1 MLTIFK
7 KLMWFFKAHKK
18 KYIVALSALTLVNIF
33 EIIPP
38 RLIGMAVDDIHTG
51 RLTTELLI
59 RYIIMLIITTVGSYI
74 FGYIWRYQLFGGG
87 FLLEKS
93 IRYKLMNQ
101 FLKMKPKFYQKYRTG
116 DLMARSTNDLGSVG
130 ETAGYG
136 VLTLFDA
143 TMFMGVIILMM
154 VFTVDWRLTLV
165 ATIPLPIHA
174 FLMAK
179 LGLRADKIYDA
190 AQDAFSDLND
200 SVLESITGVRVI
212 RAYVREQA
220 EIERFKQMTENVYEK
235 NRYVELVDS
244 FWGPGTRILVG
255 ISFFLTLTFGT
266 HLILANH
273 ITVGDLITF
282 NVYLGMLIWP
292 MFAIGELISVMQR
305 GKASLERISE
315 VLDVEPDVVDVEKP
329 ISITTPKT
337 IQFKNLTFTYPEAPA
352 PALNNIN
359 LTIKQGETI
368 GIVGKTGSGKTTLV
382 RQFLKQYPVHEQ
394 AILIDGIPL
403 EEISQAEV
411 LNWSGYVPQ
420 EHILFSKSVKEN
432 ILYGTTNQ
440 DEAYLT
446 RIIELSALTTD
457 LEFFTDGLETIVG
470 EKGVALSG
478 GQKQRISIARAMA
491 TNPEILILDD
501 SLSAVDAK
509 TETQIVENIKA
520 ERSATVNHNAITSQ
534 NATTSRMGKTTIIT
548 AHRMSAV
555 KHADQIIVMEN
566 GKISEL
572 GTHDEL
578 MRIGGW
584 YKEQYDHQNLM
595 VAAGGDD

>member
-1 MLTIFK
+1 
-7 KLMWFFKAHKK
+7 MWFFKAHKK

>member
-7 KLMWFFKAHKK
+7 KLMWFFKIHKK

-51 RLTTELLI
+51 RLTAELLV
-59 RYIIMLIITTVGSYI
+59 RYVIMLIFTTVGSYI

-93 IRYKLMNQ
+93 IRYKLMDH

-136 VLTLFDA
+136 ILTLFDA
-143 TMFMGVIILMM
+143 TMFMAVIILMM

-179 LGLRADKIYDA
+179 LGLKADKIYDA

-220 EIERFKQMTENVYEK
+220 EIKRFEQMTEDVYEK
-235 NRYVELVDS
+235 NRHVELVDS

-266 HLILANH
+266 HLILVGH

-292 MFAIGELISVMQR
+292 MFAVGELISVMQR
-305 GKASLERISE
+305 GKASLERIME
-315 VLDVEPDVVDVEKP
+315 VLDEKPAVVDAACPV
-329 ISITTPKT
+329 TVVVPKK
-337 IQFKNLTFTYPEAPA
+337 IEFKNFSFTYPDALAPT
-352 PALNNIN
+352 LININ
-359 LTIKQGETI
+359 LTIKKGQTI
-368 GIVGKTGSGKTTLV
+368 GIVGKTGSGKTTLI
-382 RQFLKQYPVHEQ
+382 RQFLKQYPIDEGT
-394 AILIDGIPL
+394 ILVDGIPFENL
-403 EEISQAEV
+403 SQSEV
-411 LNWSGYVPQ
+411 LSWSGYVPQ

-432 ILYGTTNQ
+432 ILYGSTNQ
-440 DEAYLT
+440 SEDHLAHV
-446 RIIELSALTTD
+446 IELSALTND
-457 LEFFTDGLETIVG
+457 LEFFTEGLDTIVG

-491 TNPEILILDD
+491 INPEILLLDD

-509 TETQIVENIKA
+509 TETEIVENIKA
-520 ERSATVNHNAITSQ
+520 ERGATIRNI
-534 NATTSRMGKTTIIT
+534 GKTTIIT

-555 KHADQIIVMEN
+555 AHADQIIVMES
-566 GKISEL
+566 GQISEI

-578 MRIGGW
+578 MVMGGW
-584 YKEQYDHQNLM
+584 YKEQYEHQNLSEKR
-595 VAAGGDD
+595 